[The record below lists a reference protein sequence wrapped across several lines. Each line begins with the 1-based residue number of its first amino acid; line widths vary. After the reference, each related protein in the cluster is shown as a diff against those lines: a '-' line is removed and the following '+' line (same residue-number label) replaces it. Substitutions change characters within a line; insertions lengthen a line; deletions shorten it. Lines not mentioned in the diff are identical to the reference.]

1 LEGLIL
7 PRGLVEPRRWLSVV
21 AAATEG
27 DWLPAS
33 ASGEARGEILWH
45 SRAAP
50 PEDLPCAS
58 SRTGCRPDALWLQS

>member
-33 ASGEARGEILWH
+33 ASGEARGEIL
-45 SRAAP
+45 
-50 PEDLPCAS
+50 
-58 SRTGCRPDALWLQS
+58 